1 MNVNTPFC
9 DSAFCGFSFLRVR
22 ISLGIVTG
30 FMAKKHDFMR
40 FSHLLVTNCGECEN
54 NKENLAAVRKIFIN
68 ISEIV

>member
-1 MNVNTPFC
+1 M
-9 DSAFCGFSFLRVR
+9 RVR
-22 ISLGIVTG
+22 ISLGIVTEIMVG
-30 FMAKKHDFMR
+30 KLDFMR